1 MDPEARPPLP
11 SGLVAFVKR
20 DCPTCVLVAPVLEQI
35 AARAKLTVFSQDDP
49 SFPEGLD
56 AQDETDLA
64 RSWHHG
70 IEAVPTLLR
79 VEDGAEVERV
89 LGWHRGEWEALT
101 GIGGL
106 GPALP
111 EMRVGCGSLSVDP
124 TREPELR
131 RRFEGGTLR
140 SRRVELAELEDEHEA
155 IYARGWSDGLPVVPP
170 TETRVLA
177 MLEGTSRAADEVVA
191 VVPPDLAECTVEKAA
206 VNAVMAGCR
215 PEHLP
220 VVLSA
225 VEAVC
230 NDTFNLHGVQATTM
244 GAAPVLVVNGPIRRG
259 LGMKSGVGVFSP
271 GNRAN
276 STIGRALQ
284 LVVRNVGGSRPG
296 GVDRST
302 FGHPGKLGFCFAE
315 DEEGSPWE
323 PFAADFGVAPGV
335 DALTAFAGGS
345 PRLIVDQLSRDPDS
359 LVKSLAAGLRAT
371 HHPKLAVALA
381 AMLVIGPEHGRV
393 FREAG
398 ISKAELKERLGQALL
413 VPGAELMR
421 GAGGIAEGL
430 PLPESAAAVPLPKFR
445 PENLHVVFAGSGA
458 GLFSAVIEG
467 WLTGPEGSQVVT
479 KEIRP

>member
-1 MDPEARPPLP
+1 
-11 SGLVAFVKR
+11 
-20 DCPTCVLVAPVLEQI
+20 
-35 AARAKLTVFSQDDP
+35 
-49 SFPEGLD
+49 
-56 AQDETDLA
+56 
-64 RSWHHG
+64 
-70 IEAVPTLLR
+70 
-79 VEDGAEVERV
+79 
-89 LGWHRGEWEALT
+89 
-101 GIGGL
+101 
-106 GPALP
+106 
-111 EMRVGCGSLSVDP
+111 
-124 TREPELR
+124 
-131 RRFEGGTLR
+131 
-140 SRRVELAELEDEHEA
+140 
-155 IYARGWSDGLPVVPP
+155 
-170 TETRVLA
+170 
-177 MLEGTSRAADEVVA
+177 
-191 VVPPDLAECTVEKAA
+191 
-206 VNAVMAGCR
+206 
-215 PEHLP
+215 
-220 VVLSA
+220 
-225 VEAVC
+225 
-230 NDTFNLHGVQATTM
+230 VQATTM
-244 GAAPVLVVNGPIRRG
+244 GAAPVLVVNGPIRRA

-323 PFAADFGVAPGV
+323 PFCADFGVAPGT
-335 DALTAFAGGS
+335 DAVTAFAGGS

-359 LVKSLAAGLRAT
+359 LVRSLAAGLRGT

-398 ISKAELKERLGQALL
+398 LSKTELKERLGQALL